1 MTKSKADKTDTLGM
15 DILESLS
22 QEQRE
27 KIIQKATEQI
37 QTDQNVDS
45 LVDFAIFTAE
55 RLDLDF
61 AQMPIEEQLNF
72 VIFTNSYF
80 MEFLNNY
87 LQFLDDEEIQENISL
102 YIKSGFN
109 DKFLKEDSK
118 LSMAVNMVMIA
129 YFQSL
134 EEELDKAEAEADTTS

>member
-1 MTKSKADKTDTLGM
+1 MTKSKADKTDTLGFN
-15 DILESLS
+15 IIGSLN
-22 QEQRE
+22 QEQRD
-27 KIIQKATEQI
+27 KIIRKATEQI
-37 QTDQNVDS
+37 QTDQNIDS

-61 AQMPIEEQLNF
+61 AQMPTEEQLNF

-118 LSMAVNMVMIA
+118 LSMAINMVMIA

-134 EEELDKAEAEADTTS
+134 EDELDKAEAEADTTS